1 MRTQYLPA
9 RYHREG
15 PGAVHERQEM
25 SRGRE
30 ITDEPEVDDFD
41 FPRVLNAVA
50 DPIRLAIVTQLA
62 AAPTDVSC
70 GSFILPVHPSTATHH
85 FTALRQAGVIHQY
98 YAGTSRMNVLRRD
111 DLNDAFP
118 GFLDSVISAVTKA
131 STSAR

>member
-1 MRTQYLPA
+1 M
-9 RYHREG
+9 
-15 PGAVHERQEM
+15 V
-25 SRGRE
+25 RGRE
-30 ITDEPEVDDFD
+30 ISDEPKVDEFD

-62 AAPTDVSC
+62 AATGDISC

-111 DLNDAFP
+111 DLNAAFP
-118 GFLDSVISAVTKA
+118 GFLDSVINAAVKKPTFA
-131 STSAR
+131 NRQGGGSR